1 VHDVLYENLRF
12 YPMTAGA
19 KADGGATDP
28 AASPAAAAGSC
39 FAVTDGR
46 FSAVGEPVSAA
57 RRIDLG
63 GRAVLPGFVDCH
75 THLVYAGDRR
85 VEHARRRAGA
95 SYEEIAA
102 AGGGILSTV
111 RAVRAA
117 SEDELVD
124 QSLPRAEA
132 LLREGVTTLEIKSG
146 YGLDLETELKM
157 LRAARRLGTLLPL
170 TVRTTFL
177 GAHTV
182 PAGRTRADYLAE
194 VVDVML
200 PAVVTEGLADAVD
213 IFVESI
219 AFGLDDLRALAA
231 AAARQG
237 LPLRVHAE
245 QLSSQGATA
254 LAAELGALSCDHL
267 EYASPADVAA
277 MAAAGTVAVLLPGA
291 YYFLRE
297 RRPPPVAE
305 LRSAGVPMAVASDVN
320 PGSSPIVSLLANL
333 HMAGVLFGLGPAEA
347 LAGVTRHAAQ
357 ALGLG
362 ADRGRIEPGLR
373 ADFTVWDF
381 DDPSLLLYQ
390 LGGLAPAQ
398 VYIGGHRL

>member
-1 VHDVLYENLRF
+1 VHDVLFDNLRF
-12 YPMTAGA
+12 YPMTAGPE
-19 KADGGATDP
+19 ADGGAADP
-28 AASPAAAAGSC
+28 AASPAAAAGTC

-46 FSAVGEPVSAA
+46 FSAVGETVPAS
-57 RRIDLG
+57 RRVDLG
-63 GRAVLPGFVDCH
+63 GRAVLPGFIDCH

-124 QSLPRAEA
+124 ESLPRAAA

-146 YGLDLETELKM
+146 YGLDLESELKM
-157 LRAARRLGTLLPL
+157 LRAARRIGELLPL

-182 PAGRTRADYLAE
+182 PAGRDRADYLAE

-200 PAVVTEGLADAVD
+200 PAVAAEGLADAVD

-219 AFGLDDLRALAA
+219 AFGLDDLRTLAA
-231 AAARQG
+231 AASRQG

-297 RRPPPVAE
+297 QRPPPVAE

-320 PGSSPIVSLLANL
+320 PGSSPIVSLLTNL

-347 LAGVTRHAAQ
+347 LAGVTQHAAM

-362 ADRGRIEPGLR
+362 EDRGRIAQGLR
-373 ADFTVWDF
+373 ADFTVWDL
-381 DDPSLLLYQ
+381 DDPGVLLYQ
-390 LGGLAPAQ
+390 LGGVTPAQ
-398 VYIGGHRL
+398 VYVGGVPA

>member
-1 VHDVLYENLRF
+1 MAAEAR
-12 YPMTAGA
+12 
-19 KADGGATDP
+19 ADGEAADP
-28 AASPAAAAGSC
+28 AASPPAAAGNC

-46 FSAVGEPVSAA
+46 FSAVGEPVPAA
-57 RRIDLG
+57 RRVDLG
-63 GRAVLPGFVDCH
+63 GRVVLPGFVDCH
-75 THLVYAGDRR
+75 THLVYAGNRQK
-85 VEHARRRAGA
+85 EQARRRAGA

-117 SEDELVD
+117 SEDELVAE
-124 QSLPRAEA
+124 SLPRAEA

-146 YGLDLETELKM
+146 YGLDLESELKM
-157 LRAARRLGTLLPL
+157 LRAARRIGEQLPL

-177 GAHTV
+177 GAHAV
-182 PAGRTRADYLAE
+182 PAGRTRSDYLAE
-194 VVDVML
+194 VIDVML
-200 PAVVTEGLADAVD
+200 PAVAAEGLADAVD

-219 AFGLDDLRALAA
+219 AFGLDDLRTLAGAA
-231 AAARQG
+231 ADRG

-267 EYASPADVAA
+267 EYASPADIAA

-297 RRPPPVAE
+297 ERPPPVAE
-305 LRSAGVPMAVASDVN
+305 LRTAGVPMAIASDVN

-333 HMAGVLFGLGPAEA
+333 HMAGILFGLGPAEA
-347 LAGVTRHAAQ
+347 LAGVTSHAAR

-362 ADRGRIEPGLR
+362 EDRGRIEPGLG

-398 VYIGGHRL
+398 VYIGGNAV